1 MSGLVIALAATLLAA
16 GAQPGDARV
25 SAVAQATAQP
35 AAPEAIAAGQDAA
48 PGQDVAGDAS
58 PAEAERS
65 TPSEATPSVESGT
78 GTATAALPGADAQ
91 GAEQPLVGETV
102 VTASR
107 APRLRSEVP
116 ADVTVLDRTDLEQS
130 ASPLLDD
137 ILRRVP
143 DVGTFRRSSSRVAD
157 PSSQGLNLRGVG
169 PSGVSRALVLV
180 DGLPLN
186 DPFGGWVYWQS
197 VPGLSIGSIEIVPGG
212 TSALYGTA
220 ALGGVI
226 NVRSRPL
233 DPASVE
239 ADVFGDTL
247 PSLGIGLRGV
257 QRAGPVAVELTSEFL
272 GSNGYNVVA
281 PEQRGPID
289 VPAGSTHITLQSRVQ
304 AELSPRTRMGVKL
317 GFFDEHQNGGTQYT
331 NAAAQVRSLAVTLGL
346 GNPDAPE
353 VELAAWFRNE
363 VFRQQRA
370 RVGDNRATEALAGE
384 QRVPADDEGFSAV
397 WHAPRWGVQT
407 FDLGLDLHRI
417 SGTSAER
424 LFPPAVS
431 PTSTLER
438 VGSGLQLSAGVF
450 VQDTLHLGPV
460 TLVGALR
467 LDHWHNEQ
475 GQLRITTP
483 SGENVQDFESR
494 HETELS
500 PRLGVLWRVLD
511 TLSLRGSVNR
521 AFRAPTL
528 NELYRPFQV
537 GTVVTQANPG
547 LSAETLVGA
556 ELGVEWSPIPALR
569 SRATGFWNR
578 LENPIINVTLPQTV
592 PPSPVQRQRQ
602 NVGVARVQGVELG
615 LEVRPA
621 RGWELRAAYTLV
633 DSRVLEADE
642 APLTVGK
649 RLPQDPVHRV
659 GGALE
664 ARPAPGWTARVEG
677 IAAFVQYEDDQ
688 NTLPLG
694 TQFRLDAYVART
706 LGRAVEL
713 YAAVENVLDR
723 RDLVGRAGVNTISGP
738 FTVRLGVR
746 LRSWEAA
753 GSGP

>member
-1 MSGLVIALAATLLAA
+1 MVPRRAGSGPGWKGRPRGSRSGGTSPRPARAGECRRAA
-16 GAQPGDARV
+16 GTRIAPGRCGRGPSRRQGPRSGA
-25 SAVAQATAQP
+25 
-35 AAPEAIAAGQDAA
+35 AA

-58 PAEAERS
+58 PAEGERS

-289 VPAGSTHITLQSRVQ
+289 VPAGSTHVTLQGRVQ

-346 GNPDAPE
+346 GNPDAPA

-363 VFRQQRA
+363 VFR
-370 RVGDNRATEALAGE
+370 
-384 QRVPADDEGFSAV
+384 
-397 WHAPRWGVQT
+397 
-407 FDLGLDLHRI
+407 
-417 SGTSAER
+417 
-424 LFPPAVS
+424 
-431 PTSTLER
+431 
-438 VGSGLQLSAGVF
+438 
-450 VQDTLHLGPV
+450 
-460 TLVGALR
+460 
-467 LDHWHNEQ
+467 
-475 GQLRITTP
+475 
-483 SGENVQDFESR
+483 
-494 HETELS
+494 
-500 PRLGVLWRVLD
+500 
-511 TLSLRGSVNR
+511 
-521 AFRAPTL
+521 
-528 NELYRPFQV
+528 
-537 GTVVTQANPG
+537 
-547 LSAETLVGA
+547 
-556 ELGVEWSPIPALR
+556 
-569 SRATGFWNR
+569 
-578 LENPIINVTLPQTV
+578 
-592 PPSPVQRQRQ
+592 
-602 NVGVARVQGVELG
+602 
-615 LEVRPA
+615 
-621 RGWELRAAYTLV
+621 
-633 DSRVLEADE
+633 
-642 APLTVGK
+642 
-649 RLPQDPVHRV
+649 
-659 GGALE
+659 
-664 ARPAPGWTARVEG
+664 
-677 IAAFVQYEDDQ
+677 
-688 NTLPLG
+688 
-694 TQFRLDAYVART
+694 
-706 LGRAVEL
+706 
-713 YAAVENVLDR
+713 
-723 RDLVGRAGVNTISGP
+723 
-738 FTVRLGVR
+738 
-746 LRSWEAA
+746 
-753 GSGP
+753 